1 MSGPDYIY
9 DQNTVAYDAYSIKS
23 PVTES
28 PKRCH
33 DIKKKDPELQN
44 WKLLHWHD
52 IYVGSDRG
60 WPFIWSLHSCHVFI
74 LTSIYTRAIHYS
86 KTPLTME
93 LLVIESVISGWKA
106 DISVVTRLCRGCV
119 QICSFD
125 TIFICN
131 QTGMYVKYAWKMQSF
146 KLLNL
151 LKQTKRIICDCAIIV
166 LLYQLLWWNIDIDL
180 ALM

>member
-1 MSGPDYIY
+1 MILKKRTLSSKIENCYTGTTLLRKLHENCYTGTTYERTLHENCYTGTTYERIRPRLAVHMIIAFLPCFHIDEYIY
-9 DQNTVAYDAYSIKS
+9 Q
-23 PVTES
+23 
-28 PKRCH
+28 
-33 DIKKKDPELQN
+33 
-44 WKLLHWHD
+44 
-52 IYVGSDRG
+52 G
-60 WPFIWSLHSCHVFI
+60 
-74 LTSIYTRAIHYS
+74 

-131 QTGMYVKYAWKMQSF
+131 QTGIYVKYAWKMQSF

-151 LKQTKRIICDCAIIV
+151 LKQTKRIICDRAIIV